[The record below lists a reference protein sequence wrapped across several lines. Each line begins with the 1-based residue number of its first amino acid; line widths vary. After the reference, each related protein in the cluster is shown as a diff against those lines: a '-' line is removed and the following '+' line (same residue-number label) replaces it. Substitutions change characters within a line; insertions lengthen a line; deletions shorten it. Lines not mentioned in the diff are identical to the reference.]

1 MEQFGVRFEYG
12 NAAHLEALRLLYKTL
27 KHDKEA
33 QIHRDLS
40 DWFSAIPI
48 ELGNNFDWPDELTLA
63 DLKHQRE
70 SCPKWIPEPAEQLSA
85 KWDFYSL
92 VDSIHSGDYTVLG
105 LERLDD
111 SIAELQ
117 IDPHGYPYGG
127 VGPLMALVEGFGF
140 TLLGVNEYG
149 KYLTREEL
157 LPR

>member
-1 MEQFGVRFEYG
+1 M
-12 NAAHLEALRLLYKTL
+12 RLLYKTL

-33 QIHRDLS
+33 QIHRDQS

-105 LERLDD
+105 LERLTIPSPNADR
-111 SIAELQ
+111 SAWL
-117 IDPHGYPYGG
+117 PLRRRGS
-127 VGPLMALVEGFGF
+127 LMALVEGFGF